1 MFKQV
6 LVIDDETA
14 IQEVIQCCLED
25 IGGWQVWLASS
36 GAEGLKLA
44 QQHLPD
50 GILLDVMMP
59 ELDGLATLKQIRA
72 TPIIQSIP
80 VAFLTARAQYSDR
93 LQFAHLDVM
102 GLIVK
107 PFDPLALIDQIVAT
121 FGWE

>member
-93 LQFAHLDVM
+93 LQFSHLDVV

-107 PFDPLALIDQIVAT
+107 PFDPIALVDQIVAT